1 MSNTCGRRTKM
12 SQSSSDVDSRTLNS
26 TVVAAGLANDGS
38 PTTGKVIGQVPS
50 LTSTNNFIN
59 FCLTYPQL
67 PNTNGS
73 ENLDGSCNSAPMGA
87 IPSIQNIPSLKIISP
102 KHGDT
107 VQANTDLQLSFVVQ
121 NMQVGAPTDDQ
132 VNFLSAP
139 QQLNGRGVI
148 IGYPIIIIEK
158 IPSFTAT
165 QPGNARIFAFSKT
178 VIDPPVNGVS
188 RDLIRTGLPPGVY
201 RIAVQL
207 RAINRQPILVST
219 PEHGALGDM
228 VYITAEG
235 ANSDAFGSS
244 TPPTVGNS
252 IVSAAVNTQDSSQSS
267 LILDP
272 KVISSAFASAGR
284 GASQGITGSL
294 TSSNNFI
301 NYCLSLE
308 DTPLTNGQIVLA
320 GSCNPVPMGVLPDVE
335 HMPSS
340 KFTYPKNGDTMPAGK
355 TFTISLAVNNLQTG
369 SLANPQ
375 KSFIAAP
382 QQVNAQGLIV
392 GHAKVVIEALTGFN
406 QTTPTDPTKFAF
418 FEHIGSQAQG
428 GILTATVNDGLPD
441 GYYRLSS
448 MLSATNS
455 QPIVVPALQ
464 PGIEDDTVYF
474 TVGDPSKATATST
487 DGGGSGSNGSGNGGN
502 GPSPTAGALS
512 PPSRSTDKTAIII
525 GSVLGCVLGVIV
537 ICALVL
543 LRRRRRNRRLHCMDL
558 NIEVAQAS
566 VTPFDQSAPY
576 LARRDKSLPVGPS
589 SATFPPGQD
598 FQTAGPSSTA
608 SGVRRNEISESTKSA
623 TETNPPPY
631 RP

>member
-1 MSNTCGRRTKM
+1 MN
-12 SQSSSDVDSRTLNS
+12 SSDVAFRTLNS
-26 TVVAAGLANDGS
+26 TIVATGFASDGS
-38 PTTGKVIGQVPS
+38 PATGQVPS

-73 ENLDGSCNSAPMGA
+73 ESLEESCNSAPMGA
-87 IPSIQNIPSLKIISP
+87 IPSIQNIPSLKIVSP

-121 NMQVGAPTDDQ
+121 NMQVGAPTDDG

-139 QQLNGRGVI
+139 QQLNKRGVI

-158 IPSFTAT
+158 LPSLTAA
-165 QPGNARIFAFSKT
+165 QPGNAKIFAFSKT
-178 VIDPPVNGVS
+178 VIDPPVNGIS
-188 RDLIRTGLPPGVY
+188 QDLIRMGLPPGVY
-201 RIAVQL
+201 RISVQL
-207 RAINRQPILVST
+207 RAVNRQPILVST

-235 ANSDAFGSS
+235 ANNDSDAFGSS
-244 TPPTVGNS
+244 VSPTVGNS
-252 IVSAAVNTQDSSQSS
+252 IISAAVNTQDSSQSS

-272 KVISSAFASAGR
+272 KVISSAFASAGK
-284 GASQGITGSL
+284 GASPGITGSL

-308 DTPLTNGQIVLA
+308 DTQLTNGEIVLA
-320 GSCNPVPMGVLPDVE
+320 GSCNPVPMGVLPDVD

-340 KFTYPKNGDTMPAGK
+340 KFTYPKNGDNIPAGK

-375 KSFIAAP
+375 KSFLAAP
-382 QQVNAQGLIV
+382 QQVNAQGLII

-406 QTTPTDPTKFAF
+406 QTSPTDPTKFAF

-428 GILTATVNDGLPD
+428 GILTASVNKGLPD

-455 QPIVVPALQ
+455 QPIVVPLLQ

-474 TVGDPSKATATST
+474 TVGDPAKATATTT
-487 DGGGSGSNGSGNGGN
+487 DGGGSGSNGSGKGGN
-502 GPSPTAGALS
+502 ESSPTAT
-512 PPSRSTDKTAIII
+512 PFRPSRSTGKAAII
-525 GSVLGCVLGVIV
+525 GGVLGCVLGAIV
-537 ICALVL
+537 ICALVYIII
-543 LRRRRRNRRLHCMDL
+543 RRRRSHSMDL
-558 NIEVAQAS
+558 DTEVAQVS
-566 VTPFDQSAPY
+566 VTPFEQPASSSTTREKPLPAGPSSTVSPPDQEFQMA
-576 LARRDKSLPVGPS
+576 GPS
-589 SATFPPGQD
+589 SATSDIRHHG
-598 FQTAGPSSTA
+598 
-608 SGVRRNEISESTKSA
+608 IHESPKSD

-631 RP
+631 QP